1 MYKIT
6 NFIYQSKGSRNI
18 YEKDMYNSM
27 WKRKFGINIQTT
39 DRWKQKM
46 CILVR
51 SESMSGVRNYVFRK
65 LGYIIGETWILRP
78 NDIVLENYDLAFD
91 SKAMR

>member
-27 WKRKFGINIQTT
+27 WKKKIWDKHSDYT
-39 DRWKQKM
+39 D
-46 CILVR
+46 
-51 SESMSGVRNYVFRK
+51 G
-65 LGYIIGETWILRP
+65 
-78 NDIVLENYDLAFD
+78 
-91 SKAMR
+91 SKRCVY

>member
-1 MYKIT
+1 MYKIM

-27 WKRKFGINIQTT
+27 WKKRKFGINIQTT

-51 SESMSGVRNYVFRK
+51 SEKHVRRTQLCFFENWVILSAKHGF
-65 LGYIIGETWILRP
+65 LRP
-78 NDIVLENYDLAFD
+78 NDIVLEKL
-91 SKAMR
+91 

>member
-18 YEKDMYNSM
+18 YEKVMYHSM
-27 WKRKFGINIQTT
+27 RKKKIWDKHSDYGPMEA
-39 DRWKQKM
+39 KM
-46 CILVR
+46 YILVR
-51 SESMSGVRNYVFRK
+51 SKSMSGVRNYVFRK
-65 LGYIIGETWILRP
+65 LGYIISETWILRP
-78 NDIVLENYDLAFD
+78 SDIVLENYDLAFD

>member
-1 MYKIT
+1 MKRIC
-6 NFIYQSKGSRNI
+6 IIPCG
-18 YEKDMYNSM
+18 
-27 WKRKFGINIQTT
+27 KRKFGINIQTT

-51 SESMSGVRNYVFRK
+51 SEKHVRRTQLCFRK

-91 SKAMR
+91 SKSDEVINIEQLQNRW

>member
-27 WKRKFGINIQTT
+27 WKKKIWDKHSDYGPMEAKDVYISPFG
-39 DRWKQKM
+39 
-46 CILVR
+46 
-51 SESMSGVRNYVFRK
+51 SMSGVRNYVFQK
-65 LGYIIGETWILRP
+65 LGYIIGETWI
-78 NDIVLENYDLAFD
+78 F
-91 SKAMR
+91 KTK